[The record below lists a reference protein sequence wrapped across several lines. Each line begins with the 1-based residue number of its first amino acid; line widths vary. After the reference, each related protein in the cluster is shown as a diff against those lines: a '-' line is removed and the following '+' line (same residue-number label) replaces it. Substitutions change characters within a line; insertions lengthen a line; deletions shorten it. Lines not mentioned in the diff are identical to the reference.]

1 MAQAL
6 PHCVRA
12 QLSKDLSKVEAT
24 ADPSRHA
31 LLAAALASLTLTAA
45 PTSRQTACPVAAG
58 SAGDG
63 GGGGGASPVT
73 IAPKPSRRP
82 APVSAGMRQRVLA
95 ALRRTPDRTTH
106 PPPSAT
112 AGLLK
117 ATTDPNPDPNPNP
130 NPNPDPHPHPDPTLT
145 RYYCTRR
152 RDAVTFV
159 DSAAGARAVQNT
171 LHRMTTGER
180 SDNRVGPPLPHAPDP
195 SHDVLVPNPNPP
207 RDVLVGVD
215 TEFGGDGKGCAVV
228 QLATHRHMWVVDVRA
243 AEATRALVQW
253 VFANDALIKVG
264 FAFRNDWRELDALMP
279 GLRDRSTPVVDVQS
293 LVMGPPGSGGEG
305 RRVSGRLGA
314 KTPGLSSVTEAL
326 LGRPL
331 DKTCQRS
338 DWLRRPLSAVQL
350 RYAALDAVVLLDI
363 VRCLLGNEHV

>member
-1 MAQAL
+1 MRSG
-6 PHCVRA
+6 V
-12 QLSKDLSKVEAT
+12 
-24 ADPSRHA
+24 
-31 LLAAALASLTLTAA
+31 
-45 PTSRQTACPVAAG
+45 
-58 SAGDG
+58 GDEG
-63 GGGGGASPVT
+63 H
-73 IAPKPSRRP
+73 
-82 APVSAGMRQRVLA
+82 
-95 ALRRTPDRTTH
+95 LRKH
-106 PPPSAT
+106 
-112 AGLLK
+112 GIEVV
-117 ATTDPNPDPNPNP
+117 PNPNPSPNPNSDPNP
-130 NPNPDPHPHPDPTLT
+130 NPNPDPPH
-145 RYYCTRR
+145 
-152 RDAVTFV
+152 
-159 DSAAGARAVQNT
+159 
-171 LHRMTTGER
+171 
-180 SDNRVGPPLPHAPDP
+180 
-195 SHDVLVPNPNPP
+195 
-207 RDVLVGVD
+207 DVLVGVD

-293 LVMGPPGSGGEG
+293 LVLGGASGGEG